1 MSLLP
6 SFARMTIWFIPWAD
20 PLLQTV
26 LELPPADGAGARWND
41 LHTRSASFDKLRMR
55 RILSGTKEVSSS

>member
-20 PLLQTV
+20 PLLQTM
-26 LELPPADGAGARWND
+26 LESPPAPEAEEAAPPRERQERAPIRREACAR
-41 LHTRSASFDKLRMR
+41 
-55 RILSGTKEVSSS
+55 

>member
-20 PLLQTV
+20 PLLQAV
-26 LELPPADGAGARWND
+26 LELPPEAAGGEEAPRPRQSEECAPAR
-41 LHTRSASFDKLRMR
+41 RKAYAR
-55 RILSGTKEVSSS
+55 

>member
-26 LELPPADGAGARWND
+26 LELPPEAPAEEEAGPRERKEPVPSGDKAYAR
-41 LHTRSASFDKLRMR
+41 
-55 RILSGTKEVSSS
+55 